1 MRKQLIAWFF
11 IVLALPALAAPAPA
25 KAAAPVAPAAASAA
39 PPVKLT
45 PDQARQALDVLNDP
59 QRRAQVTNTL
69 HAIAAAGALA
79 APPVVASPAAAASA
93 APAAAASTP
102 LALKSNGLAAQIAR
116 QGARWLGQA
125 GMSLKHSLIV
135 LLDTAS
141 VRAWWRD
148 EIQNPQERAR
158 LATILSAIL
167 GTLLPAI
174 FIEWLV
180 RRLLRRARAAIAARR
195 LHREAMQQAAARRE
209 TRGDAVVGGTAAVN
223 ASATTAA
230 TTAAPA
236 AAPPGVKSDA
246 AAGASASASASSAAR
261 VVGTPGDIDEEAAQA
276 ARAAGVPLQPG
287 DDASAVQAKAD
298 ADAAAAATSAKA
310 EATSTAS
317 AASTPPAAPAAASSI
332 PADTPEQQA
341 KQARSQRHAVAHW
354 TLLQR
359 LPLAALQLVLRLVP
373 LAVFV
378 AVASVLMSILA
389 EDGSPQDRALSTL
402 IDLYVICRTVV
413 IACGV
418 FLQPD
423 APALRLW
430 RMPDRWAIFVQRWA
444 IWIVSAIGGGAA
456 VVEIALALGLSESA
470 HTALVKLVALAGHV
484 LLSLMILQCRKPV
497 AEAIRARAQ
506 DSSSPMKLV
515 GEGFVD
521 LWTGVAVFIVM
532 ALWFVWALDVQ
543 NGYRT
548 LLHLGGISVAVL
560 IGARVVSIVVF
571 GALGRIFR
579 VEEEEGR
586 SLVHEHA
593 YRYYPFVRRI
603 VYLLIAV
610 VTILVLLQVWHID
623 VWQFFAAGTIGHR
636 LTSAIVTIFVA
647 AVIALFVWEAVNVS
661 VERRLARWTQRGD
674 LMRAARLRTLLP
686 MLRTALFV
694 VIALVVVMTGLSE
707 LGVNTAPLLASA
719 SIFGVALGFGSQ
731 KLVQDFI
738 TGIFLLMENAMQVG
752 DWVTLAG
759 VSGTVEYLSI
769 RTVRLRG
776 GDGSLYTVPF
786 SSVSTVNNT
795 NRGLG
800 NAAVRV
806 SIVFGADLDL
816 AIATLKEI
824 GASLRGD
831 DQFKD
836 GILSDFAFWG
846 VDAVDGASVTLAG
859 QVQCRDSAR
868 WGVQREFNRRIF
880 QRFSER
886 GIAILNPQRQ
896 LLAPEDGRLTV
907 AQLNGR
913 GEPDDDG
920 DAGGTRDASVR
931 HGARSGHDKRGG
943 RDNAQADTDEDRGA
957 GQGAREKPDTGG
969 HHS

>member
-1 MRKQLIAWFF
+1 MRKLLITWFL
-11 IVLALPALAAPAPA
+11 IVLALPALAAAAPA
-25 KAAAPVAPAAASAA
+25 NAASPAAASAA

-79 APPVVASPAAAASA
+79 APPVAASPASAASA
-93 APAAAASTP
+93 APASAASTP

-116 QGARWLGQA
+116 QGARWLEEA

-148 EIQNPQERAR
+148 ELQNPQERAR
-158 LATILSAIL
+158 LATIVSAIL

-174 FIEWLV
+174 FIEWAV

-195 LHREAMQQAAARRE
+195 SQREAMQEATAQREARR
-209 TRGDAVVGGTAAVN
+209 DASAGGTAA
-223 ASATTAA
+223 AG
-230 TTAAPA
+230 A
-236 AAPPGVKSDA
+236 AAAVAAAGVKSDTA
-246 AAGASASASASSAAR
+246 SGANVNAGASASSAAR
-261 VVGTPGDIDEEAAQA
+261 AADAANVPDAADAADAANDIDEEAAQA
-276 ARAAGVPLQPG
+276 AQAAGVPLHPG
-287 DDASAVQAKAD
+287 DDTSAAQAK
-298 ADAAAAATSAKA
+298 ADAAAAAAIPAKA
-310 EATSTAS
+310 ATASTTSTAS
-317 AASTPPAAPAAASSI
+317 APPAAPASAPSAASAS
-332 PADTPEQQA
+332 AKTDTAEQQE
-341 KQARSQRHAVAHW
+341 KQVRSQRHAMAHW

-359 LPLAALQLVLRLVP
+359 LPLGALQLVLRLVP

-378 AVASVLMSILA
+378 GVASVLMSILA
-389 EDGSPQDRALSTL
+389 EEGSPQDQALSTL
-402 IDLYVICRTVV
+402 IDLYVICRTIV

-423 APALRLW
+423 APALRLL
-430 RMPDRWAIFVQRWA
+430 RMPDRWAVFIQRWA

-456 VVEIALALGLSESA
+456 LVEIALALGLSESA
-470 HTALVKLVALAGHV
+470 HLALVKLVALAGHV

-521 LWTGVAVFIVM
+521 LWAGVAVFIVM

-579 VEEEEGR
+579 AEEEEGR
-586 SLVHEHA
+586 SLVHQHA

-610 VTILVLLQVWHID
+610 VTVLVLLQVWHVD

-647 AVIALFVWEAVNVS
+647 AVIALFVWEAANVS
-661 VERRLARWTQRGD
+661 VERRLARWTQSGD

-824 GASLRGD
+824 GASLRED

-886 GIAILNPQRQ
+886 GITILNPQRQ
-896 LLAPEDGRLTV
+896 VLAPEDGRLPVT
-907 AQLNGR
+907 QLNGR
-913 GEPDDDG
+913 GEPHHDDD
-920 DAGGTRDASVR
+920 DRDTSHR
-931 HGARSGHDKRGG
+931 
-943 RDNAQADTDEDRGA
+943 AD
-957 GQGAREKPDTGG
+957 EKPAGSESNRPTRPRTN
-969 HHS
+969 